1 MRIGRVSFTSIVDQ
15 TSHDARLP
23 LDCNGFALVIK
34 VVIPDCE
41 GTPTATLTIYD
52 LDDYPIFTKT
62 LIPENTTT
70 VIYALAETKDIPVTP
85 GARVNLT
92 FTSAP
97 GAGKEHSV
105 TFFVA

>member
-1 MRIGRVSFTSIVDQ
+1 MRIGKLNLVSVGSATSIDGY
-15 TSHDARLP
+15 LP

-34 VVIPDCE
+34 VIIPDCT

-52 LDDYPIFTKT
+52 LDGYAIFTKSG
-62 LIPENTTT
+62 IPENATT
-70 VIYALAETKDIPVTP
+70 IIHALTESKDIPVTP
-85 GARVNLT
+85 GAKVNLT

-97 GAGKEHSV
+97 GNGLMHEL